1 VKLSKLWKRA
11 AKKWRGRAF
20 EEQAFLAHAADVWAK
35 ENAELK
41 KQLLEAVQACQ
52 LASVE
57 LERLTGDAGFEP
69 ERWVQR
75 SRACVAVGR
84 VAVKAHKQGGTQ

>member
-1 VKLSKLWKRA
+1 MKLSKLWKRA

-41 KQLLEAVQACQ
+41 KQLSEAVA
-52 LASVE
+52 E
-57 LERLTGDAGFEP
+57 LERL
-69 ERWVQR
+69 
-75 SRACVAVGR
+75 
-84 VAVKAHKQGGTQ
+84 KQGGAQ